1 MPIEVFKDAFVSI
14 NAVDLSDH
22 VEAVTVEA
30 PVEILDALRMG
41 DVGSFR
47 LAGIEDASVAL
58 TFFQDFDA
66 AKVDATLWPL
76 RGVET
81 AIKVRKSK
89 AGAISATNPEFQ
101 MNGMTG
107 DYKPIDGSV
116 GQVHKTSPTFVNSD
130 GVAMLRDVTP

>member
-1 MPIEVFKDAFVSI
+1 MPIEVLKDAFISI

-22 VEAVTVEA
+22 CEAVTVEA
-30 PVEILDALRMG
+30 PFEILEALRMG
-41 DVGSFR
+41 DVGTFR
-47 LAGIEDASVAL
+47 IAGIEDASVAL
-58 TFFQDFDA
+58 TFLQDFDA

-89 AGAISATNPEFQ
+89 TDAISATNPEFQ
-101 MNGMTG
+101 MNGMLG
-107 DYKPIDGSV
+107 PYSPIDGSM

-130 GVAMLRDVTP
+130 GAAMLRDITP